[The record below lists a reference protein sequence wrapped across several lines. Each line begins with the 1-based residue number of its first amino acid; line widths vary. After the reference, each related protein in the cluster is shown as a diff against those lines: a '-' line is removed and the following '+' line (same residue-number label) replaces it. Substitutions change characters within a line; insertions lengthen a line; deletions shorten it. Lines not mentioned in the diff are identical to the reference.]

1 MKKLIVVL
9 FAALCL
15 MASTVS
21 ANLLPAYYTNQAS
34 SHVGY
39 VEAYVN
45 GPIQKFWLD
54 RGAQWGLAP
63 GTKVEEK
70 IVLIPNSVWNKHIGN
85 HELARLHYIFASPV
99 APKHK
104 ETINLTVKDSDGS
117 TTKITGVYVTPKLQ
131 PYGDFDSGP
140 DYGLGYN

>member
-1 MKKLIVVL
+1 MKKWIVVL
-9 FAALCL
+9 FAALSL

-34 SHVGY
+34 SNPGY

-63 GTKVEEK
+63 GTRVGEK

-85 HELARLHYIFASPV
+85 HDLAKLHYIYASPV

-104 ETINLTVKDSDGS
+104 ETVTMTIQDDEGNSIMVHE
-117 TTKITGVYVTPKLQ
+117 VYVTPKLETE
-131 PYGDFDSGP
+131 PVFDNGP
-140 DYGLGYN
+140 DYDLGYN